1 MQRTHKYERMQDCEL
16 LLMLFTASPQ
26 MAPINAEDMHA
37 SGDLDAGRG
46 LRVDTARAPSR
57 GLVEALVDPDVPL
70 SPESDH
76 PKDPFAVRFA
86 RSILR

>member
-1 MQRTHKYERMQDCEL
+1 
-16 LLMLFTASPQ
+16 
-26 MAPINAEDMHA
+26 MAPINAEDRHA

-57 GLVEALVDPDVPL
+57 GLAEALVDPNVPL

-76 PKDPFAVRFA
+76 PKDPFAVRSA
-86 RSILR
+86 HSLIRKGRE